1 MMLKLYQRK
10 ALLAIMLAA
19 TLGAATV
26 RTASAGSD
34 PATIKK
40 IIDEGRTH
48 SELMKNF
55 EYLTDV
61 IGPRLTAPTSSNE
74 PPNGRQS
81 KCAIMGSRTCIWKAG
96 RSDAAGSGA
105 SLTAE

>member
-1 MMLKLYQRK
+1 MMLRLYQRK

-19 TLGAATV
+19 ALGAATV

-55 EYLTDV
+55 E
-61 IGPRLTAPTSSNE
+61 
-74 PPNGRQS
+74 
-81 KCAIMGSRTCIWKAG
+81 
-96 RSDAAGSGA
+96 
-105 SLTAE
+105 

>member
-1 MMLKLYQRK
+1 MMLRLYQRK

-19 TLGAATV
+19 ALGAAPP

-34 PATIKK
+34 PSTIKN

-61 IGPRLTAPTSSNE
+61 IGPRLTGSNKFK
-74 PPNGRQS
+74 R
-81 KCAIMGSRTCIWKAG
+81 
-96 RSDAAGSGA
+96 AAEW
-105 SLTAE
+105 TAKQMRDYELDVTRY